1 MKTKFCLLLLATAM
15 MSRPLFAHHAFAA
28 EFDATK
34 QVTLTGVVT
43 DMEWINPHA
52 WIHLDVTEPDG
63 TVTKWM
69 VEGGSPNILLRRGF
83 SRDSLPKGTKVVIQG
98 YMAKDG
104 SRRAN
109 GGSISLPDGKKLF
122 LGSSGT
128 GAPQDTTGEGKGK

>member
-1 MKTKFCLLLLATAM
+1 MKIKLCFTLLAAM
-15 MSRPLFAHHAFAA
+15 AITRSLSGHHAFAA
-28 EFDATK
+28 EFDAN
-34 QVTLTGVVT
+34 QPVTLKGTVT

-52 WIHLDVTEPDG
+52 WIHLDVTEANG

-83 SRDSLPKGTKVVIQG
+83 SRDSLPNGTQVVIQG
-98 YMAKDG
+98 YKAKDG
-104 SRRAN
+104 SHRAN

-128 GAPQDTTGEGKGK
+128 GAPTDTTGEGKDK